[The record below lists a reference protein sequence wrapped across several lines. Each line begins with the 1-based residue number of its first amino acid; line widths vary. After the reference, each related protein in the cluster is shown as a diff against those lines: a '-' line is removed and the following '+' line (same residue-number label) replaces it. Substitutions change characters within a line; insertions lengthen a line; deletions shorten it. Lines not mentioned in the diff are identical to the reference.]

1 MLLKVK
7 SSPYYLLILSLLT
20 GILLSAG
27 WPMSPLAFLLFI
39 AWVPLLSIEAHIAV
53 RTDIKKPG
61 LLFFSYA
68 YIAMF
73 TWNLLTTW
81 WVSNSTLVG
90 GVFAMLANA
99 ALMTVPLVL
108 FRLTRRTTTK
118 KFSYIAFIFYWI
130 AFEHIHLSWDL
141 SWPWLTLGN
150 GFSNFTAW
158 VQWYEYT
165 GVLGGTLWILLANLA
180 AFFAYN
186 KYKEAYPLVSKVMS
200 STLLLLLVL
209 GPIGYSYYMYSNYVE
224 QGPEKEFVVIQPNID
239 PFTQK
244 FAGSEDY
251 IPVEQQI
258 EHFIKLSESKITP
271 NTRYIAWPET
281 AIDGVLNEHSIEYE
295 KEIQQI
301 RTFLDRYPHV
311 ALVTG
316 ITSYNLYKDKTI
328 ATATAR
334 YREGLGYY
342 DVFNTAMFL
351 QSGRQPE
358 FYHKSKLVPGV
369 EIMPYMHI
377 FSFLSNLVIDL
388 GGTSGGY
395 GRQDDRSVFYNNDS
409 VGVAPVICYE
419 SIYGDF
425 VTGYIR
431 KGADFIMII
440 TNDGWWG
447 NTPGHKQHLAYGA
460 LRAIETR
467 RSIARSAN
475 TGISGYINQRGDILQ
490 PTSYWV
496 EDVVRGSIQANQAI
510 TFYVQHGDYLGR
522 TAALISPFLLLS
534 IFVKRRIAS
543 KKRGPKKVT
552 VAGSKR

>member
-1 MLLKVK
+1 LSKVK

-27 WPMSPLAFLLFI
+27 WPMSPMAFLLFL
-39 AWVPLLSIEAHIAV
+39 AWVPLLRVEAHIAARPDV
-53 RTDIKKPG
+53 KRPG

-108 FRLTRRTTTK
+108 FRWTRRATTS
-118 KFSYIAFIFYWI
+118 KFGYVAFLFYWI
-130 AFEHIHLSWDL
+130 GFEYIHLSWDL

-150 GFSNFTAW
+150 SFSKFTSW

-180 AFFAYN
+180 VYYAY
-186 KYKEAYPLVSKVMS
+186 KLYKANNAGAARTGSYISVGFI
-200 STLLLLLVL
+200 VL
-209 GPIGYSYYMYSNYVE
+209 APILYSYYMYNSWVE
-224 QGPEKEFVVIQPNID
+224 KGQDKEFVVIQPNID

-251 IPVEQQI
+251 IPVDQQI
-258 EHFIKLSESKITP
+258 AHFIRLSESKITP
-271 NTRYIAWPET
+271 QTSYVAWPET
-281 AIDGVLNEHSIEYE
+281 AIDGVLNEHKIEYE
-295 KEIQQI
+295 TEIQQI
-301 RTFLDRYPHV
+301 RDFLDRHPHV

-316 ITSYNLYKDKTI
+316 ITSYNIYKDKTI

-342 DVFNTAMFL
+342 DVFNTAMFM
-351 QSGRQPE
+351 QSGRPAE

-395 GRQDDRSVFYNNDS
+395 GRQDDRAVFYNNDS

-431 KGADFIMII
+431 RGADFIMII

-447 NTPGHKQHLAYGA
+447 NTPGHRQHLAYGA

-490 PTSYWV
+490 PTAYWV
-496 EDVVRGSIQANQAI
+496 EDVVQGTIKANDEI
-510 TFYVQHGDYLGR
+510 TFYVKHGDYLGR
-522 TAALISPFLLLS
+522 TAALIAPFLLLS
-534 IFVKRRIAS
+534 IFVKRRIS
-543 KKRGPKKVT
+543 FKKSGKKQAVT
-552 VAGSKR
+552 AGFKR